1 MKKLLILFLWPALA
15 FGQNVRPS
23 QINPGTNGQ
32 TLQTI
37 GGVSTWGSSGV
48 TSIAVGSGLSCTP
61 LVSGTCTGNVTIYL
75 NSAFAINSF
84 TGCSGSLELGQSV
97 TNPTC
102 SATYSATPTSATIT
116 NTDSINS
123 PLTLSTPFTSG
134 TIVGT
139 FQHTAVATTTVTLTA
154 VGTSTQ
160 TATQAYTWNPRIF
173 AGLGTAGATS
183 ATASGTNAVLNGG
196 AGTIASAG
204 LGAETVGQ
212 TFGPFSP
219 SGQNVYLL
227 LMGGSHTFTDAG
239 TGFPFAFNAPITVTF
254 VNQYGTT
261 VTMYLYVST
270 NTLTGTFTP
279 KVAS

>member
-1 MKKLLILFLWPALA
+1 MKKLILFLLLPLWA

-37 GGVSTWGSSGV
+37 GGVAAWGASGV
-48 TSIAVGSGLSCTP
+48 TSITVGPGLSCTP
-61 LVSGTCTGNVTIYL
+61 LVGGTCTGAVTIYL
-75 NSAFAINSF
+75 NSSFSINSF

-102 SATYSATPTSATIT
+102 SATYTGTPTSASIS
-116 NTDSINS
+116 NTDSIDS
-123 PLTLSTPFTSG
+123 PLNLSSPYTSG

-139 FQHTAVATTTVTLTA
+139 FTHSTVTTTTVTLTA
-154 VGTSTQ
+154 IGISTQ

-173 AGLGTAGATS
+173 AGLGSGGATS
-183 ATASGTNAVLNGG
+183 ATASGTSAVLNAS

-219 SGQNVYLL
+219 SGQYVYLL
-227 LMGGSHTFTDAG
+227 MMGGSHTFTDAG

-254 VNQYGTT
+254 INQYGVS
-261 VTMYLYVST
+261 VTMYLYQST
-270 NTLTGTFTP
+270 NALTGTFTP